1 MVINRVDGKLKKVA
15 VSTLVL
21 VALTGTRPN
30 WSYSGEMPTNPQVQ
44 SGKVNITGTGTN
56 HLQVN
61 TKTNKTIIN
70 WDSFSIHSGG
80 RVDFNQPSANS
91 FSLNRVVGSTPSSI
105 AGQLNS
111 NGKLMLINPN
121 GVVITPNGVVNT
133 RSFTAS
139 TLDINNH
146 DFLKDNYSFKGN
158 GKSK

>member
-1 MVINRVDGKLKKVA
+1 MVINKVDGKLKRVV

-21 VALTGTRPN
+21 VTLAGKGPN

-80 RVDFNQPSANS
+80 RVDFNQPSAI
-91 FSLNRVVGSTPSSI
+91 L
-105 AGQLNS
+105 
-111 NGKLMLINPN
+111 
-121 GVVITPNGVVNT
+121 
-133 RSFTAS
+133 
-139 TLDINNH
+139 
-146 DFLKDNYSFKGN
+146 FL
-158 GKSK
+158 